1 MKRLILILS
10 LVLTVSCKNSSKNE
24 LTAQQIIDLS
34 IDRAGGNLYTCS
46 HIDFVFRD
54 RTYSLE
60 YEDQSKILKRIFE
73 IDSSIIVDIRKNSSF
88 ERVIDNNSVIV
99 PDSMARKY
107 ANSINSVHYFAY
119 LPYGLNDPAVNK
131 RLLGER
137 SLKGKDYYVLEITF
151 DEQGGGDD
159 FEDIYIYWINKQTF
173 APDFLAYEFH
183 VDGGGMR
190 FREAYNE
197 RIIEGIRFVD
207 YTNYKPAES
216 VSIYNIDQLYEN
228 NRLELLSQ
236 IELKNIQV
244 NVDNCN

>member
-1 MKRLILILS
+1 MILA
-10 LVLTVSCKNSSKNE
+10 VSCNNRPKNE
-24 LTAQQIIDLS
+24 LTAQQIIDLA

-54 RTYSLE
+54 RMYSLE
-60 YEDQSKILKRIFE
+60 YENQRKILKRKTE
-73 IDSSIIVDIRKNSSF
+73 TDSSKILDIRKNNSF
-88 ERVIDNNSVIV
+88 ERVINDISVIV

-131 RLLGER
+131 ELLGER
-137 SLKGKDYYVLEITF
+137 KLKGKEYYVLEITF
-151 DEQGGGDD
+151 DEQDGGDD
-159 FEDIYIYWINKQTF
+159 FEDVYIYWINKETF

-207 YTNYKPAES
+207 YTNYKPTES
-216 VSIYNIDQLYEN
+216 VSIYNIDELYAK
-228 NRLELLSQ
+228 NRLELLSK
-236 IELKNIQV
+236 IELEDIRV

>member
-1 MKRLILILS
+1 MKYLIFVIS
-10 LVLTVSCKNSSKNE
+10 VVLLFSCKDSPKKE
-24 LTAQQIIDLS
+24 ITAQQIVDLA
-34 IDRAGGNLYTCS
+34 IKRAGGDLYTCS
-46 HIDFVFRD
+46 HIDFIFRD

-60 YEDQSKILKRIFE
+60 YADQGKVLKRITE
-73 IDSSIIVDIRKNSSF
+73 ADSSTIVDIRKRNSF
-88 ERVIDNNSVIV
+88 ERVVDNNVVIV

-137 SLKGKDYYVLEITF
+137 SLKGKRYYVLEITF
-151 DEQGGGDD
+151 DELDGGDD
-159 FEDIYIYWINKQTF
+159 FEDVYIYWINKETF
-173 APDFLAYEFH
+173 AADYLAYEFH

-190 FREAYNE
+190 FRKAYNE

-207 YTNYKPAES
+207 YSNYKPAET
-216 VSIYNIDQLYEN
+216 VSIYNIDKLFEDD
-228 NRLELLSQ
+228 RLELLSQ
-236 IELKNIQV
+236 IELENIQV